1 MRRACIALTLVLAAA
16 LCAAP
21 TAQARTGPKGAA
33 FYTPPSK
40 PSGTHGGLIWS
51 RRQTGSDAL
60 EGASRN
66 TLLLYR
72 SVAHDGR
79 TTAVSGSVALPKGKA
94 PRGGWPVI
102 VYGHGTTGS
111 ADSCAPTRG
120 YDANHL
126 VSYAYPLLRRWLK
139 AGYAIVRSDF
149 IGLGTPGAHPFLY
162 GPSEGRSLLDA
173 VRAARKQSG
182 KLSKRFV
189 IAGHSQGGHAALYA
203 ASLAPSWTPDLKLR
217 GTVALA
223 PASHLTEQGQVAANL
238 TNPGGGISA
247 FLGLVVRGV
256 DETAPSVDVP
266 ALLSDKGNEL
276 YPQTLDRC
284 YDALREADSFGGQ
297 SPAALLRQGADRAP
311 FFAAL
316 SRSSDPES
324 LKIRT
329 PLRVDQGADDTTV
342 FKVFTDQLVDE
353 YRKAGGKVTYKTYP
367 GTDHAGVMAK
377 AAKAATGWIRARL
390 KP

>member
-16 LCAAP
+16 VCAVP
-21 TAQARTGPKGAA
+21 SAQARTGPKGAK

-40 PSGTHGGLIWS
+40 PSGKHGGLIWS
-51 RRQTGSDAL
+51 RRQSGSDAL
-60 EGASRN
+60 KGAARN

-72 SVAHDGR
+72 SVDDAGS
-79 TTAVSGSVALPKGKA
+79 TVAVSGSVALPKGKA
-94 PRGGWPVI
+94 PKGGWPVI

-120 YDANHL
+120 YDADHL

-139 AGYAIVRSDF
+139 AGYAIVRSDYT
-149 IGLGTPGAHPFLY
+149 GLGTPGVHPFLY
-162 GPSEGRSLLDA
+162 GPDEGRSLLDA

-182 KLSKRFV
+182 KLGKRFV

-203 ASLAPSWTPDLKLR
+203 AALAPSWTPDLKLR

-238 TNPGGGISA
+238 ATPGRGLSA

-256 DETAPSVDVP
+256 DETVASVDVP

-276 YPQTLDRC
+276 YPQTLTRC
-284 YDALREADSFGGQ
+284 YDALAQPDSFGGQ
-297 SPAALLRQGADRAP
+297 APAALLRQGTDRTP

-316 SRSSDPES
+316 SKSSDPEA

-329 PLRVDQGADDTTV
+329 PLRVDQGDADTTV
-342 FKVFTDQLVDE
+342 FKVFTDQLVSE
-353 YRKAGGKVTYKTYP
+353 YRAKDMKVTYATYP
-367 GTDHAGVMAK
+367 GTDHAGVMTA
-377 AAKAATGWIRARL
+377 AAKATTKWIRGRL